1 MLDVFAVVCFPTQRD
16 GLRIALSACI
26 RLTRLLGL
34 PVMSAIA
41 ISTEN
46 RLRIRKLKTA
56 IIRNR
61 GDHTVDTVVGYFP
74 HPGHAIAEED
84 LQTVNDGD
92 VCLYWLAVFCLAF
105 LSALRRPDFAEN
117 GTPNPRAWRY
127 VAQTWAAQDLD
138 ALKSL
143 RGRCSRYGAVPKS
156 LKFEFLPELMNK
168 LAAVFEDADGGSTG
182 VRRGK
187 VPASGGV
194 LENKRRGPFVEFAW
208 EIVARLSADRR
219 PNGKTALAAQWE
231 EIRSSRKGTYAYM
244 SVSDSFA
251 LVLRKKVIEQA
262 KR

>member
-1 MLDVFAVVCFPTQRD
+1 MLKSSPEGFPVSTSQITLTEQDREKIGSAGGVSLTAHHLRRIERAIREYDSKAGAKPRTQKQV
-16 GLRIALSACI
+16 GSIAITLKK
-26 RLTRLLGL
+26 
-34 PVMSAIA
+34 AIA
-41 ISTEN
+41 QIS
-46 RLRIRKLKTA
+46 A
-56 IIRNR
+56 
-61 GDHTVDTVVGYFP
+61 V
-74 HPGHAIAEED
+74 EE
-84 LQTVNDGD
+84 Q
-92 VCLYWLAVFCLAF
+92 
-105 LSALRRPDFAEN
+105 
-117 GTPNPRAWRY
+117 NPRAWRY